1 MNGIIGMTE
10 IALKEGQTEEVR
22 LDCLKKVKGSSKY
35 LLGLLNDVLDMS
47 KIESGKMKLV
57 KDDFQLDKMIGELY
71 PLLEAKFEE
80 KSQKYHQEIHLVNQ
94 WFYGDALRLSQVL
107 VNLLSNAVKYSGDHT
122 EITLTV
128 EETRLSDGLSK
139 LQFAVKDHGIGVS
152 EEDRQRIFRSFEQ
165 VDRSA
170 VGQQGTGLG
179 LAISN
184 RLVHMM
190 GGIIELESQ
199 IGEGSTFRFS
209 ITLKPVSAHHV
220 KEEVSR
226 VERDFTGVRVLVT
239 EDNPLNREILQ
250 YILEDMGMSV
260 ENACDGKE
268 AVDKFTAS
276 EKGYYDLIIMDIMMP
291 VMNGLEAAHAIR
303 TTDHPDHKKI
313 PIIAI
318 SANAFDEDIRRS
330 LASGMNA
337 HLSKPIE
344 VDKLR
349 ETLGKLLK

>member
-1 MNGIIGMTE
+1 M
-10 IALKEGQTEEVR
+10 
-22 LDCLKKVKGSSKY
+22 
-35 LLGLLNDVLDMS
+35 
-47 KIESGKMKLV
+47 
-57 KDDFQLDKMIGELY
+57 
-71 PLLEAKFEE
+71 
-80 KSQKYHQEIHLVNQ
+80 
-94 WFYGDALRLSQVL
+94 
-107 VNLLSNAVKYSGDHT
+107 KYSGDHT

-190 GGIIELESQ
+190 GGTIELESQ

-209 ITLKPVSAHHV
+209 ITLKPVRAHHV

-276 EKGYYDLIIMDIMMP
+276 EKEYYDLIIMDIDA
-291 VMNGLEAAHAIR
+291 VER
-303 TTDHPDHKKI
+303 TGGSPCHPDH
-313 PIIAI
+313 
-318 SANAFDEDIRRS
+318 RS
-330 LASGMNA
+330 SG
-337 HLSKPIE
+337 S
-344 VDKLR
+344 
-349 ETLGKLLK
+349 

>member
-1 MNGIIGMTE
+1 MSSLFVGCTSSVFTPTASPNPWADDYSSLSSMENYRSWGTYNVHDPSCRKIGDYYYMYSTDAIFRE
-10 IALKEGQTEEVR
+10 NRKEAKEKGANVYAEASPHHFTLTEEAV
-22 LDCLKKVKGSSKY
+22 LKYGT
-35 LLGLLNDVLDMS
+35 LARMNP
-47 KIESGKMKLV
+47 
-57 KDDFQLDKMIGELY
+57 
-71 PLLEAKFEE
+71 PL
-80 KSQKYHQEIHLVNQ
+80 
-94 WFYGDALRLSQVL
+94 R
-107 VNLLSNAVKYSGDHT
+107 T
-122 EITLTV
+122 
-128 EETRLSDGLSK
+128 
-139 LQFAVKDHGIGVS
+139 
-152 EEDRQRIFRSFEQ
+152 EEDRQRIFGSFEQ
-165 VDRSA
+165 VEHSGA
-170 VGQQGTGLG
+170 GQQGTGLG

-190 GGIIELESQ
+190 GGTIELESQ

-209 ITLKPVSAHHV
+209 ITLKPVRAHHV

-268 AVDKFTAS
+268 AVDTFTAS